1 MLKDI
6 KKVQISLEI
15 KRLAKL
21 ILFAEQVNVDTS
33 AESKEAQNLTKWL
46 RTENPPSWGQQKT
59 SLGFSW
65 CRSVWGQ
72 NLQEY
77 STA

>member
-33 AESKEAQNLTKWL
+33 AESKEAQNLTK
-46 RTENPPSWGQQKT
+46 
-59 SLGFSW
+59 
-65 CRSVWGQ
+65 
-72 NLQEY
+72 
-77 STA
+77 